1 MASIKITELPSLTAL
16 SANNAN
22 TVFVVVDKT
31 TNTTSQFSTTVLAQG
46 LYANNI
52 LNVGTSNTGLLLPN
66 SVAQF
71 ISNTAIFSQVN
82 FQNIN
87 PKGSA
92 DIVITSDDGDNANN
106 YLDLGVQGSNM
117 NADPSFDLPNN
128 DGYLYMHGR
137 DAQKQGNLWIG
148 TATSNTDLIFFTGD
162 HKQANEVARI
172 EDGVGLSLK
181 MPIKFADGT
190 TQNTAAS
197 AVAVTLAAQ
206 ANTIITQGV
215 DATQNTNITTAN
227 NHAWAAFTK
236 ANNAL
241 ANTSGTFAG
250 SLNVTSFLSATG
262 NVSGNY
268 FIGNGSQLTGISTS
282 FDLEMHVSKDGN
294 DSTGTGTILRPYL
307 TITHA
312 LTQVAGGRNTVVIH
326 PGGYTENPTITSQ
339 ATQLITYDVT
349 GASTLVDGTVTIANV
364 TGRIAGLKMTNLA
377 ITGNAQAYIN
387 SSTVDG
393 QFTKSSSGYV
403 EVDDCELQVT
413 GNVLISGSGSIS
425 IIGNKINNL
434 VVNNAG
440 AAVLVKGSDDC
451 LMPQVTAGS
460 LNIVDSIIRANTYTA
475 NAVTASIGT
484 VVTLMNNQIVT
495 PTANNVARV
504 NIAGYHS
511 IISVVYDKPNSTLS
525 NSLNSV
531 DYFQVI
537 NVDSLVS
544 SGEVTMNGTVV
555 LANSNFSATEAAF
568 RITASGNSQT
578 PTQAGTLMQLTN
590 KPNVPARVLID
601 SFGTSNTAYSIIA
614 GRTARGTVD
623 APTATQNN
631 DILLRIAGN
640 SYGTTG
646 YAPLGDARI
655 DFVATEN
662 HSDTARG
669 SRIRFWNTPNGS
681 NVVNEIASFNADSV
695 TFTGTVAPTKG
706 FIYTPNIYPSA
717 QTAITISFEND
728 SVVRA
733 QTSAGLVMTLSS
745 FVVGKSVE
753 AWITN
758 RSGLSQT
765 FTHGCTATNSTD
777 NSTTYTIPSTSTI
790 FVKYWCMDGT
800 LANTFVAITHA

>member
-1 MASIKITELPSLTAL
+1 MPSIKITELPILNQL

-52 LNVGTSNTGLLLPN
+52 LNVGTANTGLLLPN

-87 PKGSA
+87 SKGSG

-117 NADPSFDLPNN
+117 DADPLFDLPNN
-128 DGYLYMHGR
+128 DGYLYMHGVSGE
-137 DAQKQGNLWIG
+137 KQGNLWIG
-148 TATSNTDLIFFTGD
+148 TAVANTDLVFFTGA
-162 HKQANEVARI
+162 HKQANEIGRF
-172 EDGVGLSLK
+172 EDGVGLSLR
-181 MPIKFADGT
+181 MPIKFVDGT

-197 AVAVTLAAQ
+197 AAAVTLAAQ

-215 DATQNTNITTAN
+215 DATQNTRLNSIETVNVDQNTAISIIQGVNTTQNTNITTAN
-227 NHAWAAFTK
+227 NAAWAAFDK

-241 ANTSGTFAG
+241 ANTTGSFNGT
-250 SLNVTSFLSATG
+250 LN
-262 NVSGNY
+262 
-268 FIGNGSQLTGISTS
+268 
-282 FDLEMHVSKDGN
+282 
-294 DSTGTGTILRPYL
+294 IL
-307 TITHA
+307 
-312 LTQVAGGRNTVVIH
+312 
-326 PGGYTENPTITSQ
+326 
-339 ATQLITYDVT
+339 
-349 GASTLVDGTVTIANV
+349 
-364 TGRIAGLKMTNLA
+364 
-377 ITGNAQAYIN
+377 
-387 SSTVDG
+387 
-393 QFTKSSSGYV
+393 
-403 EVDDCELQVT
+403 
-413 GNVLISGSGSIS
+413 
-425 IIGNKINNL
+425 NNL
-434 VVNNAG
+434 
-440 AAVLVKGSDDC
+440 
-451 LMPQVTAGS
+451 
-460 LNIVDSIIRANTYTA
+460 
-475 NAVTASIGT
+475 T
-484 VVTLMNNQIVT
+484 V
-495 PTANNVARV
+495 
-504 NIAGYHS
+504 
-511 IISVVYDKPNSTLS
+511 
-525 NSLNSV
+525 
-531 DYFQVI
+531 
-537 NVDSLVS
+537 
-544 SGEVTMNGTVV
+544 NGTVV
-555 LANSNFSATEAAF
+555 LANTNFAATEAAF
-568 RITASGNSQT
+568 RITATGSSQT

-590 KPNVPARVLID
+590 KANVPARVLID

-614 GRTARGTVD
+614 GRAARGTVD

-646 YAPLGDARI
+646 YAPFGDARI

-669 SRIRFWNTPNGS
+669 SRIRFWNTPDGS

-695 TFTGTVAPTKG
+695 TFTGTVAPVKG

-733 QTSAGLVMTLSS
+733 QTSAGLVVTLSS

-758 RSGLSQT
+758 RAGTSQT
-765 FTHGCTATNSTD
+765 FTHGCTATNSTV

>member
-1 MASIKITELPSLTAL
+1 MPSVKISELPVLSQL

-52 LNVGTSNTGLLLPN
+52 LNVGTANTGLLLPN

-82 FQNIN
+82 FQNLN
-87 PKGSA
+87 PKGSG
-92 DIVITSDDGDNANN
+92 DIVITADNGDNSNN

-117 NADPSFDLPNN
+117 DADPLFDLPNA

-162 HKQANEVARI
+162 HKQANEIGRF
-172 EDGVGLSLK
+172 EDGVGLSLR
-181 MPIKFADGT
+181 MPIKFVDGT

-197 AVAVTLAAQ
+197 AAAVTLAAQ

-227 NHAWAAFTK
+227 NAAWAAFTK

-241 ANTSGTFAG
+241 ANTTGTFSGT
-250 SLNVTSFLSATG
+250 LN
-262 NVSGNY
+262 
-268 FIGNGSQLTGISTS
+268 IS
-282 FDLEMHVSKDGN
+282 
-294 DSTGTGTILRPYL
+294 
-307 TITHA
+307 
-312 LTQVAGGRNTVVIH
+312 
-326 PGGYTENPTITSQ
+326 
-339 ATQLITYDVT
+339 
-349 GASTLVDGTVTIANV
+349 
-364 TGRIAGLKMTNLA
+364 
-377 ITGNAQAYIN
+377 
-387 SSTVDG
+387 
-393 QFTKSSSGYV
+393 
-403 EVDDCELQVT
+403 
-413 GNVLISGSGSIS
+413 
-425 IIGNKINNL
+425 NNL
-434 VVNNAG
+434 
-440 AAVLVKGSDDC
+440 
-451 LMPQVTAGS
+451 
-460 LNIVDSIIRANTYTA
+460 
-475 NAVTASIGT
+475 T
-484 VVTLMNNQIVT
+484 V
-495 PTANNVARV
+495 
-504 NIAGYHS
+504 
-511 IISVVYDKPNSTLS
+511 
-525 NSLNSV
+525 
-531 DYFQVI
+531 
-537 NVDSLVS
+537 
-544 SGEVTMNGTVV
+544 NGTVV
-555 LANSNFSATEAAF
+555 LANTNFDTTEAAF
-568 RITASGNSQT
+568 RITGTGSSQT
-578 PTQAGTLMQLTN
+578 PTQSGTLMQLTSKQN
-590 KPNVPARVLID
+590 TPARVLID
-601 SFGTSNTAYSIIA
+601 SIGTSNTSYSIIA

-646 YAPLGDARI
+646 YAPFGDARI

-662 HSDTARG
+662 HSDTNRG
-669 SRIRFWNTPNGS
+669 SRIRFWNTPTGS
-681 NVVNEIASFNADSV
+681 NVVSEIASFNGDSV

-717 QTAITISFEND
+717 QTAVTISFAND

-733 QTSAGLVMTLSS
+733 QTSAGLVVTLSS

-758 RSGLSQT
+758 TAGGGQT
-765 FTHGCTATNSTD
+765 FTHGCSATNSTV
-777 NSTTYTIPSTSTI
+777 NSTTYSIPATSTI

-800 LANTFVAITHA
+800 LANTFVAITHT